1 MVVGSWGNVLIF
13 EVSDDKILTFNKLT
27 RAVGSEWAKHSRIG
41 LKDQSEFIR
50 PTVQKLTFTISLNA
64 MLGVK
69 PRAMLEV
76 IEKAIENGEVNT
88 FVVGGKKIGK
98 NRWKI
103 KSVSEA
109 WDTFLNKGELVK
121 AKVNVTMEE
130 YL

>member
-1 MVVGSWGNVLIF
+1 MNVGSWGNILIF

-27 RAVGSEWAKHSRIG
+27 RSVGSEWAKHSRIG
-41 LKDQSEFIR
+41 LKDKSEFVR

-64 MLGVK
+64 MLGVR
-69 PRAMLEV
+69 PRAMLEA
-76 IEKAIENGEVNT
+76 IEKAIETGQVNT